1 MSPLSKSTV
10 SFDESTLIA
19 DRWVLELIANAARR
33 LLPSNSDQ
41 HIFIKLDHFMGSHF
55 FFLVV
60 LGSSPNKP
68 QCVWKA
74 TVIDED
80 VDPQFEKLSVEE

>member
-19 DRWVLELIANAARR
+19 DRWVLERIANAARR

-41 HIFIKLDHFMGSHF
+41 HIFIKLDHFMNSHF

-68 QCVWKA
+68 LHVWKT

-80 VDPQFEKLSVEE
+80 IEPQFESLPMEE

>member
-19 DRWVLELIANAARR
+19 DRWALERIANAARR

-41 HIFIKLDHFMGSHF
+41 HIFIKLDHFMNSHF
-55 FFLVV
+55 FFLVG
-60 LGSSPNKP
+60 LGYSPNKP
-68 QCVWKA
+68 LHVWKA

-80 VDPQFEKLSVEE
+80 IEPQFESLPMEE